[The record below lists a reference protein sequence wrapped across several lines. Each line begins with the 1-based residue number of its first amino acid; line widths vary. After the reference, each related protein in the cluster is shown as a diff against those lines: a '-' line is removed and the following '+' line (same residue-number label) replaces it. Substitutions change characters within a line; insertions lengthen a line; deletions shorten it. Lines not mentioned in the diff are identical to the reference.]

1 MKKISKE
8 ELYGIIGGASIT
20 GTMLNAIAKGVNTI
34 YNIGRALGSSLRRA
48 ISGKY
53 CSL

>member
-1 MKKISKE
+1 MKKINNND
-8 ELYGIIGGASIT
+8 LYKIIGGGAIT
-20 GTMLNAIAKGVNTI
+20 GTLLTAITKGVTTI

>member
-1 MKKISKE
+1 MKKINRN
-8 ELYGIIGGASIT
+8 ELYSIIGGAGLT
-20 GTMLNAIAKGVNTI
+20 GTMLNAIAKGVTSM
-34 YNIGRALGSSLRRA
+34 YNIGRALGSALRRA